1 MMLKVLAAVGQ
12 GIDALNERIGNTVA
26 WLTLAMVLV
35 TFCVVVLRYVF
46 DVGFVWLQESYVWMH
61 GIVFMLGAGYTL
73 LHQGHVRV
81 DIVYSGASPRYKAWV
96 DLGGVLLLLWPML
109 LALWWV
115 AWPYVAGSWSRLEA
129 SREAGG
135 LPGLFLL
142 KTVLLAFCLL
152 LGLQGL
158 SLAIRCIFL
167 LIGRSNPATGAPEF
181 QDTRDGH

>member
-1 MMLKVLAAVGQ
+1 MLNRLATVAR
-12 GIDALNERIGNTVA
+12 GIDALNERVGRAVA

-46 DVGFVWLQESYVWMH
+46 DVGFVRLQESYVWMH
-61 GIVFMLGAGYTL
+61 GVVFMLGAGYTL

-81 DIVYSGASPRYKAWV
+81 DIIYRGASPRYKAWV
-96 DLGGVLLLLWPML
+96 DLLGVLLMLWPML
-109 LALWWV
+109 VTVWLV
-115 AWPYVAGSWSRLEA
+115 AWPYVATSWSRLEA

-142 KTVLLAFCLL
+142 KAVILAFCLL

-158 SLAIRCIFL
+158 SLAIRSL
-167 LIGRSNPATGAPEF
+167 LLLTGRTRPGSADEGTLQRGAA
-181 QDTRDGH
+181 

>member
-1 MMLKVLAAVGQ
+1 MLNWLAAVARS
-12 GIDALNERIGNTVA
+12 IDALNERVGRAVA

-46 DVGFVWLQESYVWMH
+46 DVGFVRLQESYVWMH

-81 DIVYSGASPRYKAWV
+81 DIIYRGASPRYKAWV
-96 DLGGVLLLLWPML
+96 DLLGVLLMLWPML
-109 LALWWV
+109 VTVWLV
-115 AWPYVAGSWSRLEA
+115 AWPYVATSWSRLEA

-142 KTVLLAFCLL
+142 KTVILAFCLL

-158 SLAIRCIFL
+158 SLAIRSLLFL
-167 LIGRSNPATGAPEF
+167 TGRVLPEDTDDRTLERGAA
-181 QDTRDGH
+181 